1 MKFKLVEAKTQLY
14 HSEYFRE
21 LSYDE
26 QSDVRSRAI
35 DFIESHSTPVFDSRT
50 FRPANN
56 TDMSLTKLSNCDLML
71 FCMNRRLR
79 YTVLRLKDS
88 GEENTFFAYDPN
100 MYSKVTPVV
109 APSLI

>member
-1 MKFKLVEAKTQLY
+1 MRFKLAEAKTRLY

-35 DFIESHSTPVFDSRT
+35 DFIESHSIPVFDSRI
-50 FRPANN
+50 FRSTNN
-56 TDMSLTKLSNCDLML
+56 TDVSLTKLSNYDLML
-71 FCMNRRLR
+71 FCMSSRLR

-100 MYSKVTPVV
+100 MYSKVTSGVS
-109 APSLI
+109 PSLV